1 MSLLNADFNKK
12 LFFILHFSKDFDN
25 LYFSLSLFDGFN
37 IFAVHSIIMTKKKT
51 NSDSTS
57 KKPKTELAVG
67 VLGSG
72 SFATAIV
79 KMLVENCKTVHWCV
93 RNEFVKGAIELRGHN
108 PTYLTAV
115 NFNLKNL
122 KLTTDINEMV
132 SACDIVVLA
141 TPSIYLS
148 DSMDKLNCEYGDKI
162 FVSAIKGIIPKVNNV
177 VAHYLKDEFKIGFR
191 NQAVIAGPCHAEE
204 VAMERLSYLT
214 VATVEEENS
223 KKLLDIFSSDFIKVS
238 ASKDILGN
246 EYSAILKNIFAIGAG
261 IASGLGYGD
270 NFTAVFVSN
279 AIREIETFL
288 EAIYEAP
295 RDVNE
300 SAYLGDLLV
309 TAYSLF
315 SRNRNLGNLIGKGY
329 TVKSA
334 IQSMNMVAEG
344 YYAADSIYQTA
355 REKGLK
361 LPIIDT
367 IYGILYEGKNA
378 EKQYR
383 KLTAKLN

>member
-1 MSLLNADFNKK
+1 MA
-12 LFFILHFSKDFDN
+12 
-25 LYFSLSLFDGFN
+25 
-37 IFAVHSIIMTKKKT
+37 KKKT
-51 NSDSTS
+51 DTES
-57 KKPKTELAVG
+57 KSNTKKSKNDVAVG
-67 VLGSG
+67 VVGSG

-79 KMLVENCKTVHWCV
+79 KMLVENCKVVHWCV
-93 RNEFVKGAIELRGHN
+93 RNEYVKGAIEQRGHN

-122 KLTTDINEMV
+122 KLTTDINELV
-132 SACDIVVLA
+132 SACDTIVLA

-148 DSMDKLNCEYGDKI
+148 DMMDNMTCEYRDKI
-162 FVSAIKGIIPKVNNV
+162 FVSAIKGIIPKVNDV
-177 VAHYLKDEFKIGFR
+177 VAHYLRDEFKIGFR

-214 VATVEEENS
+214 VATVEEETS
-223 KKLLDIFSSDFIKVS
+223 QKLVDIFNSDFIKMRS
-238 ASKDILGN
+238 SKDILGN

-279 AIREIETFL
+279 AIREMETFL

-344 YYAADSIYQTA
+344 YYAADSIYKTSK
-355 REKGLK
+355 EKGLA

-378 EKQYR
+378 EKQYK
-383 KLTAKLN
+383 KLTTKLN

>member
-1 MSLLNADFNKK
+1 MAKK
-12 LFFILHFSKDFDN
+12 DKKS
-25 LYFSLSLFDGFN
+25 
-37 IFAVHSIIMTKKKT
+37 AVS
-51 NSDSTS
+51 
-57 KKPKTELAVG
+57 VG

-79 KMLVENCKTVHWCV
+79 KMLQENSKMVHWCV
-93 RNEFVKGAIELRGHN
+93 RNEFVKGAIELRKHN
-108 PTYLTAV
+108 PTYLQSV
-115 NFNLKNL
+115 MFNTRYLNI
-122 KLTTDINEMV
+122 TTDINQLV
-132 SACDIVVLA
+132 SACDVIILA

-148 DSMDKLNCEYGDKI
+148 DSLEKMNCDYSNKL
-162 FVSAIKGIIPKVNNV
+162 FVSAIKGIVPKHNDI
-177 VAHYLKDEFKIGFR
+177 VAYYLRDQFQIGFR

-214 VATVEEENS
+214 VATVEEENAQ
-223 KKLLDIFSSDFIKVS
+223 KLKDLFSSSYIKVS
-238 ASKDILGN
+238 TSSDILGN
-246 EYSAILKNIFAIGAG
+246 EYSAILKNIYAIGAG
-261 IASGLGYGD
+261 MASGLGYGD
-270 NFTAVFVSN
+270 NFQAVYVSN
-279 AIREIETFL
+279 AIREMEIFL

-315 SRNRNLGNLIGKGY
+315 SRNRSLGNLVGKGY

-344 YYAADSIYQTA
+344 YYAAASIYNTA
-355 REKGLK
+355 KEKGLK
-361 LPIIDT
+361 LPIIST
-367 IYGILYEGKNA
+367 VYNVLYEGKNV
-378 EKQYR
+378 EKQFK

>member
-1 MSLLNADFNKK
+1 MAKK
-12 LFFILHFSKDFDN
+12 DKKS
-25 LYFSLSLFDGFN
+25 
-37 IFAVHSIIMTKKKT
+37 AVS
-51 NSDSTS
+51 
-57 KKPKTELAVG
+57 VG

-79 KMLVENCKTVHWCV
+79 KMLQENSKMVHWCV
-93 RNEFVKGAIELRGHN
+93 RNEFVKGAIELRKHN
-108 PTYLTAV
+108 PTYLQSV
-115 NFNLKNL
+115 MFNTRYLNI
-122 KLTTDINEMV
+122 TTDVNQLV
-132 SACDIVVLA
+132 SACDVIILA

-148 DSMDKLNCEYGDKI
+148 DSLEKMTCDYSNKL
-162 FVSAIKGIIPKVNNV
+162 FVSVIKGIVPKHNDV
-177 VAHYLKDEFKIGFR
+177 VAHYLRDQFQIGFR

-214 VATVEEENS
+214 VATVEEENAQ
-223 KKLLDIFSSDFIKVS
+223 KLKDLFSSSYIKVS
-238 ASKDILGN
+238 TSSDILGN
-246 EYSAILKNIFAIGAG
+246 EYSAILKNIYAIGAG
-261 IASGLGYGD
+261 MASGLGYGD
-270 NFTAVFVSN
+270 NFQAVYVSN
-279 AIREIETFL
+279 AIREMEIFL

-315 SRNRNLGNLIGKGY
+315 SRNRSLGNLVGKGY

-344 YYAADSIYQTA
+344 YYAAASIYNTA
-355 REKGLK
+355 KEKGLK
-361 LPIIDT
+361 LPIIST
-367 IYGILYEGKNA
+367 VYNVLYEGKNV
-378 EKQYR
+378 EKQFK

>member
-1 MSLLNADFNKK
+1 MENKD
-12 LFFILHFSKDFDN
+12 LISQP
-25 LYFSLSLFDGFN
+25 
-37 IFAVHSIIMTKKKT
+37 V
-51 NSDSTS
+51 
-57 KKPKTELAVG
+57 VG

-79 KMLVENCKTVHWCV
+79 KMLVENCQVVHWCV
-93 RNEFVKGAIELRGHN
+93 RNEFVKGAIELRHHN

-115 NFNLKNL
+115 QFDINKL

-148 DSMDKLNCEYGDKI
+148 DSLDKINCEYSDKM
-162 FVSAIKGIIPKVNNV
+162 FVSAIKGIVPKVNDV
-177 VAHYLKDEFKIGFR
+177 VAHYLRDEFKIGFR
-191 NQAVIAGPCHAEE
+191 CQAVIAGPCHAEE

-214 VATVEEENS
+214 IATLEKNQEVLKS
-223 KKLLDIFSSDFIKVS
+223 LFSSHFIKVNS
-238 ASKDILGN
+238 SCDILGN
-246 EYSAILKNIFAIGAG
+246 EYSAILKNIYAIGAG

-270 NFTAVFVSN
+270 NFTAVFITN
-279 AIREIETFL
+279 AIREMETFL
-288 EAIYEAP
+288 EAIHESP

-334 IQSMNMVAEG
+334 IQSMNMIAEG
-344 YYAADSIYQTA
+344 YYAADSIYKTSKQKNIET
-355 REKGLK
+355 
-361 LPIIDT
+361 PIIDT
-367 IYGILYEGKNA
+367 IYGILYEEKNA
-378 EKQYR
+378 EKEFQM
-383 KLTAKLN
+383 LTANLD

>member
-1 MSLLNADFNKK
+1 MP
-12 LFFILHFSKDFDN
+12 
-25 LYFSLSLFDGFN
+25 
-37 IFAVHSIIMTKKKT
+37 KKKT
-51 NSDSTS
+51 NIES
-57 KKPKTELAVG
+57 KNASSSKRNKQDVAIG

-79 KMLVENCKTVHWCV
+79 KMLVENCKLVHWCV

-108 PTYLTAV
+108 PTYLTSV
-115 NFNLKNL
+115 SFSTKNL
-122 KLTTDINEMV
+122 KITADINELV
-132 SACDIVVLA
+132 SACEIIVLA

-148 DSMDKLNCEYGDKI
+148 DAMDKLKVDYQDKI
-162 FVSAIKGIIPKVNNV
+162 FVSAIKGIVPKVNDI
-177 VAHYLKDEFKIGFR
+177 VAHYLREEFGIGFR

-204 VAMERLSYLT
+204 VGMERLSYLT
-214 VATVEEENS
+214 IATVEDDVS
-223 KKLLDIFSSDFIKVS
+223 GKLDKIFTSSFIKVNP
-238 ASKDILGN
+238 SKDILGN
-246 EYSAILKNIFAIGAG
+246 EYSAILKNIYAIGAG

-270 NFTAVFVSN
+270 NFTAVFVTN
-279 AIREIETFL
+279 AIREMEIFL

-344 YYAADSIYQTA
+344 YYAADSVYRTA
-355 REKGLK
+355 KDK
-361 LPIIDT
+361 KVKTPIIDT
-367 IYGILYEGKNA
+367 IYGILYEEKNA
-378 EKQYR
+378 DKQFK
-383 KLTAKLN
+383 KLTTILT

>member
-1 MSLLNADFNKK
+1 MS
-12 LFFILHFSKDFDN
+12 HP
-25 LYFSLSLFDGFN
+25 
-37 IFAVHSIIMTKKKT
+37 V
-51 NSDSTS
+51 
-57 KKPKTELAVG
+57 VG

-79 KMLVENCKTVHWCV
+79 KMLVENCDVVHWCV
-93 RNEFVKGAIELRGHN
+93 RNEFVKGAIELRHHN

-115 NFNLKNL
+115 QFDIKKL

-132 SACDIVVLA
+132 SACDIIVLA

-148 DSMDKLNCEYGDKI
+148 ESLDKMNCEYSNKI
-162 FVSAIKGIIPKVNNV
+162 FVSAIKGIVPKVNDV
-177 VAHYLKDEFKIGFR
+177 VAHYLRDEFKIGFR
-191 NQAVIAGPCHAEE
+191 FQAVIAGPCHAEE

-214 VATVEEENS
+214 IATVEENQEILREKFAS
-223 KKLLDIFSSDFIKVS
+223 HFIKVNCS
-238 ASKDILGN
+238 NDILGN
-246 EYSAILKNIFAIGAG
+246 EYSAILKNIYAIGAG
-261 IASGLGYGD
+261 ISSGLGYGD

-279 AIREIETFL
+279 AIREMEFFL
-288 EAIYEAP
+288 EGIHETP

-315 SRNRNLGNLIGKGY
+315 SRNRSLGNLIGKGY

-334 IQSMNMVAEG
+334 IQSMNMIAEG
-344 YYAADSIYQTA
+344 YYAADSIYKTSK
-355 REKGLK
+355 EKK
-361 LPIIDT
+361 METPIIDT
-367 IYGILYEGKNA
+367 IYGILYEEKNA
-378 EKQYR
+378 EKQFK

>member
-1 MSLLNADFNKK
+1 MRKMNNKTDETDK
-12 LFFILHFSKDFDN
+12 L
-25 LYFSLSLFDGFN
+25 
-37 IFAVHSIIMTKKKT
+37 SI
-51 NSDSTS
+51 
-57 KKPKTELAVG
+57 PVG
-67 VLGSG
+67 VVGSG

-79 KMLVENCKTVHWCV
+79 KMLVENSAVVHWCV

-108 PTYLTAV
+108 PTYLTSV
-115 NFNLKNL
+115 SFEQESIKV
-122 KLTTDINEMV
+122 TTDINELV
-132 SACDIVVLA
+132 SACEVIVLA

-148 DSMDKLNCEYGDKI
+148 DAMEKMTCAYENKI
-162 FVSAIKGIIPKVNNV
+162 FVSAIKGIVPKVNDV
-177 VAHYLKDEFKIGFR
+177 VAHYLREEFKIGFR

-214 VATVEEENS
+214 VAVAEESVAE
-223 KKLLDIFSSDFIKVS
+223 KLHALFSSDFINVHC
-238 ASKDILGN
+238 SKDILGN
-246 EYSAILKNIFAIGAG
+246 EYSAILKNIYAVGAG
-261 IASGLGYGD
+261 ISSGLGYGD

-279 AIREIETFL
+279 AVREMEVFL
-288 EAIYEAP
+288 EAVYEVP

-344 YYAADSIYQTA
+344 YYAADSVYHTSKEKNLQT
-355 REKGLK
+355 
-361 LPIIDT
+361 PIIDT
-367 IYGILYEGKNA
+367 IYAVLYEEKNA
-378 EKQYR
+378 ETEFK
-383 KLTAKLN
+383 KLTTQLN

>member
-1 MSLLNADFNKK
+1 MA
-12 LFFILHFSKDFDN
+12 
-25 LYFSLSLFDGFN
+25 
-37 IFAVHSIIMTKKKT
+37 KKKT
-51 NSDSTS
+51 STDSGT
-57 KKPKTELAVG
+57 KKTKIETKVG

-132 SACDIVVLA
+132 EACDIIVLA

-148 DSMDKLNCEYGDKI
+148 DSMDKLSCDYNDKV

-214 VATVEEENS
+214 VATVEDETS
-223 KKLLDIFSSDFIKVS
+223 QKLLNVFSSDFIKVH

-279 AIREIETFL
+279 AIREMETFL

-344 YYAADSIYQTA
+344 YYAADSIYQTVQQ
-355 REKGLK
+355 KGLK
-361 LPIIDT
+361 LPIIET
-367 IYGILYEGKNA
+367 IYSILYEGKNA
-378 EKQYR
+378 EKQFK

>member
-1 MSLLNADFNKK
+1 MA
-12 LFFILHFSKDFDN
+12 
-25 LYFSLSLFDGFN
+25 
-37 IFAVHSIIMTKKKT
+37 KKKIKSSRE
-51 NSDSTS
+51 NNTS
-57 KKPKTELAVG
+57 QETRVG

-108 PTYLTAV
+108 PNYLTSV
-115 NFNLKNL
+115 SFNTKNL
-122 KLTTDINEMV
+122 SITTDINELV

-148 DSMDKLNCEYGDKI
+148 DAMDKLSVEYQDKI
-162 FVSAIKGIIPKVNNV
+162 FVSAIKGIVPKVNDI
-177 VAHYLKDEFKIGFR
+177 VAHYLKEEFDIGFR

-204 VAMERLSYLT
+204 VGMERLSYLT
-214 VATVEEENS
+214 IATVEQDVSE
-223 KKLLDIFSSDFIKVS
+223 KLDLLFTSSFIKVNP
-238 ASKDILGN
+238 SKDILGN
-246 EYSAILKNIFAIGAG
+246 EYSAILKNIYAIGAG

-279 AIREIETFL
+279 AIREMETFL

-315 SRNRNLGNLIGKGY
+315 SRNRSLGNLIGKGY

-344 YYAADSIYQTA
+344 YYAADSIYATA
-355 REKGLK
+355 KEKK
-361 LPIIDT
+361 VKTPIIDT
-367 IYGILYEGKNA
+367 IYAILYEGKNA
-378 EKQYR
+378 EKQFR
-383 KLTAKLN
+383 KLTSTLN

>member
-1 MSLLNADFNKK
+1 MAKK
-12 LFFILHFSKDFDN
+12 S
-25 LYFSLSLFDGFN
+25 
-37 IFAVHSIIMTKKKT
+37 TKSSEKIKKT
-51 NSDSTS
+51 E
-57 KKPKTELAVG
+57 PKTITNCKVG

-79 KMLVENCKTVHWCV
+79 KMLTENCKSVHWCV
-93 RNEFVKGAIELRGHN
+93 RNEFVKGALEMRGHN
-108 PTYLTAV
+108 PTYLTSV
-115 NFNLKNL
+115 SFNLRKL
-122 KLTTDINEMV
+122 KICTDINELV
-132 SACDIVVLA
+132 SECDIIVLA

-148 DSMDKLNCEYGDKI
+148 DVMEQMNVDYRDKI
-162 FVSAIKGIIPKVNNV
+162 FVSAIKGIVPKVNDI
-177 VAHYLKDEFKIGFR
+177 VAHYLRDEFGIGFR

-204 VAMERLSYLT
+204 VGMERLSYLT
-214 VATVEEENS
+214 IATVEDDVS
-223 KKLLDIFSSDFIKVS
+223 LRLDQLFSSSFIRVNP
-238 ASKDILGN
+238 SKDILGN
-246 EYSAILKNIFAIGAG
+246 EYSAILKNIYAIGAG

-270 NFTAVFVSN
+270 NFTAIFVSN
-279 AIREIETFL
+279 AVREMELFL

-334 IQSMNMVAEG
+334 IQSMNMIAEG
-344 YYAADSIYQTA
+344 YYAADSIYSTA
-355 REKGLK
+355 KEKKLK
-361 LPIIDT
+361 TPIIDT

-378 EKQYR
+378 EKQFQ
-383 KLTAKLN
+383 KLTAKIN

>member
-1 MSLLNADFNKK
+1 MNKTDQK
-12 LFFILHFSKDFDN
+12 EDQVI
-25 LYFSLSLFDGFN
+25 
-37 IFAVHSIIMTKKKT
+37 
-51 NSDSTS
+51 
-57 KKPKTELAVG
+57 G
-67 VLGSG
+67 VVGSG

-93 RNEFVKGAIELRGHN
+93 RNEFVKGAIELRHHN
-108 PTYLTAV
+108 PSYLTAV
-115 NFNLKNL
+115 NFDVK
-122 KLTTDINEMV
+122 KLAITTDINELV

-148 DSMDKLNCEYGDKI
+148 DALDKMTCDYSGKI
-162 FVSAIKGIIPKVNNV
+162 FVSAIKGIVPKVNDV
-177 VAHYLKDEFKIGFR
+177 VAHYLRNEFKIGFSK
-191 NQAVIAGPCHAEE
+191 QAVIAGPCHAEE

-214 VATVEEENS
+214 IATVPENQQILHD
-223 KKLLDIFSSDFIKVS
+223 KFSSSFIKVNS
-238 ASKDILGN
+238 SSDILGN
-246 EYSAILKNIFAIGAG
+246 EYSAILKNIYAIGAG

-270 NFTAVFVSN
+270 NFTAVFVTN
-279 AIREIETFL
+279 AIREMEVFL
-288 EAIYEAP
+288 EGIHETP

-334 IQSMNMVAEG
+334 IQSMNMIAEG

-355 REKGLK
+355 KEHKIK
-361 LPIIDT
+361 TPIIDT
-367 IYGILYEGKNA
+367 IYGILYKDKNA
-378 EKQYR
+378 EKEYK
-383 KLTAKLN
+383 KLTTILN